1 MRIEARQ
8 RVTKFF
14 SKLIIVLMFKPK
26 TKSILMK
33 NRVIIYFI
41 VFTLTQLCHQT
52 MLSQQNDYQQ
62 VNIAL
67 KWNHQFQFAGYY
79 AAVKMGFYKEEG
91 LDVNLIENTNNQ
103 SSIESVLKAEAE
115 YGVASSELVL
125 ARATGK
131 PVVVLAVIFQH
142 SPIILLSRHDSNLK
156 YLSDYIGKTIMAT
169 QFEKQE
175 INLLF
180 TKEGIDTRKINYKSH
195 QYTIDPLINHEV
207 DGSIDYLT
215 TQPNQMVN
223 RGVEPRVIRPVDY
236 GIDFY
241 GDSFFTSEKEIRKY
255 PQRVEQITR
264 ATLKGWE
271 YAMAN
276 KEEII
281 DYIMGFPSIQK
292 RGITREELVYEANK
306 MEELIQP
313 KLVEIGHMNPLR
325 WEKIAQMY
333 ANQGIIPK
341 EYSLNGFIYI
351 PNNPVHR
358 QQIIVRIITILLLSA
373 TAMFLIVLLL
383 NQRLKNLVT
392 KRTAELTKMTERDE
406 ALLKAIPD
414 LMFLFDKSCRIIDY
428 HPKEDSTP
436 FAISPQQFLGKSIQE
451 SLPAHISEMTKEN
464 VDKVL
469 KTGKTTI
476 SSYVLSMDSKEQYFE
491 ARYVPCG
498 KEEVLAMVRNITERV
513 RYEEELLASHE
524 ELKAASDALK
534 ENLQELE
541 EAKLKAE
548 VSNRLKTHF
557 LANMSHE
564 IRTPMNGII
573 GFLQILRDMD
583 LSKEEQESYIDLV
596 NKSGKRLLD
605 TINDIIEMSKIEA
618 GYIEINHQSIN
629 INDTLHYFQDFFKP
643 QVLEKGLEMVLD
655 VTAENKN
662 TTIITDQ
669 HKLESILSNLIKN
682 AIKFTQEG
690 RVLFGFSKNEKE
702 VTFYVKD
709 TGIGIP
715 ADRLE
720 AIFERFVQA
729 ELNVA
734 RSHEG
739 SGLGLA
745 ISKAYIEKLDGKIW
759 VESQENVGSTFYF
772 SLPLKPTEKE
782 EVKQSTQWL

>member
-1 MRIEARQ
+1 
-8 RVTKFF
+8 
-14 SKLIIVLMFKPK
+14 
-26 TKSILMK
+26 MK

-41 VFTLTQLCHQT
+41 LFTITQLCHQT
-52 MLSQQNDYQQ
+52 ILSQQNDYQQ

-79 AAVKMGFYKEEG
+79 AAVKKGFYKEEG

-103 SSIESVLKAEAE
+103 SSIELVLKAEAE
-115 YGVASSELVL
+115 YGVASTELVL

-142 SPIILLSRHDSNLK
+142 SPIILLSRHDSDLK

-169 QFEKQE
+169 QYDMQE

-180 TKEGIDTRKINYKSH
+180 IKEGIDPKKINYKSH
-195 QYTIDPLINHEV
+195 QYTLDQLMNHQV
-207 DGSIDYLT
+207 DGTIEYLT
-215 TQPNQMVN
+215 MQPNQMVN
-223 RGVEPRVIRPVDY
+223 RGVEPRVIRPIDY

-241 GDSFFTSEKEIRKY
+241 GDSFFTSEKEIRKN

-264 ATLKGWE
+264 ATIKGWE

-281 DYIMGFPSIQK
+281 DYIMGFQSIQK
-292 RGITREELVYEANK
+292 RGITREELVYEAHK

-313 KLVEIGHMNPLR
+313 KLVEMGHMNPLR

-333 ANQGIIPK
+333 ASQGIIPK
-341 EYSLNGFIYI
+341 DYSLNGFIYI

-383 NQRLKNLVT
+383 NQKLKNLVN
-392 KRTAELTKMTERDE
+392 KRTSELTKMTERDE

-414 LMFLFDKSCRIIDY
+414 LMFLFDKDCRILDY
-428 HPKEDSTP
+428 HPKEDNTP
-436 FAISPQQFLGKSIQE
+436 FVISPQQFLGKSIQE
-451 SLPAHISEMTKEN
+451 SLPAHISEMTRGN
-464 VDKVL
+464 VAKVL
-469 KTGKTTI
+469 KTGKTTT
-476 SSYVLSMDSKEQYFE
+476 SSYVLNADSKEQYFE

-498 KEEVLAMVRNITERV
+498 KEEVLAMVRNITERM

-618 GYIEINHQSIN
+618 GYIEINRQSIN

-655 VTAENKN
+655 VPAQNKN
-662 TTIITDQ
+662 ITIVTDQ

-690 RVLFGFSKNEKE
+690 TVLFGFSKNEKE

-715 ADRLE
+715 ADRQE

-729 ELNVA
+729 ELNVT

-745 ISKAYIEKLDGKIW
+745 ISKAYIEKLNGKIW

-772 SLPLKPTEKE
+772 SLPLQSMEKG
-782 EVKQSTQWL
+782 EVKQNTQWL

>member
-1 MRIEARQ
+1 MLN
-8 RVTKFF
+8 F
-14 SKLIIVLMFKPK
+14 KLNYCNNPKAKSHIMKKKVIVYIIVL
-26 TKSILMK
+26 TI
-33 NRVIIYFI
+33 
-41 VFTLTQLCHQT
+41 TQLCLQT
-52 MLSQQNDYQQ
+52 IQAQHNEYQS

-67 KWNHQFQFAGYY
+67 KWKHQFQFAGYY
-79 AAVKMGFYKEEG
+79 AAVKKGYYKEEG
-91 LDVNLIENTNNQ
+91 LDVSLIEDTNNQ
-103 SSIESVLKAEAE
+103 PAIDLVLKGEAQ

-125 ARATGK
+125 ARAVGK

-142 SPIILLSRHDSNLK
+142 SPIVLLSRHDSNLK

-169 QFEKQE
+169 QYDMHE

-180 TKEGIDTRKINYKSH
+180 IKEGIDPKKINHIRH
-195 QYTIDPLINHEV
+195 QYTLDPLINHNV
-207 DGSIDYLT
+207 DGSVDYLSM
-215 TQPNQMVN
+215 QPNQLAN
-223 RGVEPRVIRPVDY
+223 RGVEPRIIRPIDY

-241 GDSFFTSEKEIRKY
+241 GDAFFTSEKEIRKY

-281 DYIMGFPSIQK
+281 DYILELQSVQK
-292 RGITREELVYEANK
+292 RGITKGDLLYEADK

-333 ANQGIIPK
+333 AAQGVIPK
-341 EYSLNGFIYI
+341 DWSLNGFIYI
-351 PNNPVHR
+351 PDNPLHR

-383 NQRLKNLVT
+383 NQRLKNLVH
-392 KRTAELTKMTERDE
+392 KRTAELMRMTERDE

-414 LMFLFDKSCRIIDY
+414 MMFLFDKAYRITDY
-428 HPKEDSTP
+428 HPRDGSIRL
-436 FAISPQQFLGKSIQE
+436 AIPPQQFIHKDTKDVF
-451 SLPAHISEMTKEN
+451 PPHIFNITKEN
-464 VDKVL
+464 IDKVL
-469 KTGKTTI
+469 ATGKNSI
-476 SSYVLSMDSKEQYFE
+476 ASYMWQIDGRMQHFE

-498 KEEVLAMVRNITERV
+498 QDEVLAIVRNITERV

-524 ELKAASDALK
+524 ELKAASDALR

-541 EAKLKAE
+541 EAKIKAE

-583 LSKEEQESYIDLV
+583 LSKEEQTNYIDLV
-596 NKSGKRLLD
+596 NKSGKRLMD

-618 GYIEINHQSIN
+618 GYIEINQQSIN
-629 INDTLHYFQDFFKP
+629 INDTLRYFQDFFKP
-643 QVLEKGLEMVLD
+643 LVLDKGLEMVLE
-655 VTAENKN
+655 VSAENKN

-669 HKLESILSNLIKN
+669 NKLESILSNLIKN
-682 AIKFTQEG
+682 AVKFTQTG
-690 RVLFGFSKNEKE
+690 KVLIGFSKDDKN

-715 ADRLE
+715 SDRLN

-729 ELNVA
+729 DLNVS

-745 ISKAYIEKLDGKIW
+745 ISKAYIEKLNGKIW
-759 VESQENVGSTFYF
+759 VESRENAGTTFYF
-772 SLPLKPTEKE
+772 TLPLQPITRNIES
-782 EVKQSTQWL
+782 QQTQWL

>member
-1 MRIEARQ
+1 MKKGIITYIVVFALTLLHHQPIHSQYGDHQ
-8 RVTKFF
+8 R
-14 SKLIIVLMFKPK
+14 
-26 TKSILMK
+26 
-33 NRVIIYFI
+33 
-41 VFTLTQLCHQT
+41 
-52 MLSQQNDYQQ
+52 

-67 KWNHQFQFAGYY
+67 KWQHQFQFAGYY
-79 AAVKMGFYKEEG
+79 AAVKKGFYREEG
-91 LDVNLIENTNNQ
+91 LDVTLTESTNNQ
-103 SSIESVLKAEAE
+103 SAIDAVLKGEAE
-115 YGVASSELVL
+115 YGVAATELVT
-125 ARATGK
+125 ARAHGK

-142 SPIILLSRHDSNLK
+142 SPIVLLSRHDSNLR
-156 YLSDYIGKTIMAT
+156 YPSDFAGKKIMTT
-169 QFEKQE
+169 QFDMHE

-180 TKEGIDTRKINYKSH
+180 IKEGINPKSINYINH
-195 QYTIDPLINHEV
+195 QYQLDPLIDREV
-207 DGSIDYLT
+207 DGSIEYLSM
-215 TQPNQMVN
+215 QPNQLAR
-223 RGVEPRVIRPVDY
+223 RGVEPRMIRPIDY

-241 GDSFFTSEKEIRKY
+241 GDAFFTSEKEIRKY
-255 PQRVEQITR
+255 SQRVEQITR

-281 DYIMGFPSIQK
+281 DYIMEFQSIQK
-292 RGITREELVYEANK
+292 RGITREELRYEADK

-333 ANQGIIPK
+333 ATQGVIPK
-341 EYSLNGFIYI
+341 NWTLNGFIYI
-351 PNNPVHR
+351 PDNPVHR

-383 NQRLKNLVT
+383 NQRLKNLVH

-414 LMFLFDKSCRIIDY
+414 MMFLFDKRYRIIDY
-428 HPKEDSTP
+428 HPRD
-436 FAISPQQFLGKSIQE
+436 GSIQLAIPPQHFMFKDTKE
-451 SLPAHISEMTKEN
+451 VFPNHIFNITKEN
-464 VDKVL
+464 IDTVL
-469 KTGKTTI
+469 LTGKI
-476 SSYVLSMDSKEQYFE
+476 AIASYMWKIDGREQHFE

-498 KEEVLAMVRNITERV
+498 QDEVLAIVRNITDRM

-534 ENLQELE
+534 ENLMELE
-541 EAKLKAE
+541 EAKEKAE
-548 VSNRLKTHF
+548 ESNRLKTHF

-583 LSKEEQESYIDLV
+583 LSKEEQDSYIDLV
-596 NKSGKRLLD
+596 NKSGKRLMD

-618 GYIEINHQSIN
+618 GHIEINLQRVN
-629 INDTLHYFQDFFKP
+629 INDTLNYFVDFYKP
-643 QVLEKGLEMVLD
+643 QVLGKGIQIILD
-655 VTAENKN
+655 VQAENKDI
-662 TTIITDQ
+662 TITSDQ
-669 HKLESILSNLIKN
+669 HKLEIILSNLIKN
-682 AIKFTQEG
+682 AIKFTNTG
-690 RVLFGFSKNEKE
+690 MVRIGYSISDKE
-702 VTFYVKD
+702 VTFYVED

-720 AIFERFVQA
+720 AIFDRFVQA

-745 ISKAYIEKLDGKIW
+745 ISRAYVEKMNGRIW
-759 VESQENVGSTFYF
+759 VESKENSGSIFHFT
-772 SLPLKPTEKE
+772 LPLQA
-782 EVKQSTQWL
+782 VKHQLTSDNIL